1 MEKKRKKQQQQQQQQ
16 QQYRLWYVS
25 INYLKMN
32 MKM

>member
-1 MEKKRKKQQQQQQQQ
+1 MEKKRKKQQQQQQQ

>member
-1 MEKKRKKQQQQQQQQ
+1 MEKKRKKQQQQQ

-32 MKM
+32 MKI

>member
-1 MEKKRKKQQQQQQQQ
+1 MEKKRKKEQQQQQQ